1 MTSRA
6 TVTRGRHYATAGT
19 WAIIDQALAS
29 GSNFLVAILV
39 VRSVSP
45 ADFGAFSIAVL
56 IYVLSVGVS
65 RALTTEPLAIRFGRA
80 VNPIMAQ
87 APRCLGLALCFGI
100 LVGTACIV
108 AALATGGTLRSVLLV
123 LGVTFPLLILQ
134 DAGRVAFFALGRGCR
149 AAANDAVWALV
160 QLPLVAVVM
169 VQPDA
174 QTWHYVAAWL
184 VPGATAGAFM
194 LFQLRVLPSLRG
206 AGGWFAD
213 TRKLAI
219 PLVWNYG
226 LMAAP
231 AYVLFA
237 LTPIVA
243 SLYELGLARSAY
255 LPYGFFGV
263 VFQSAGLVL
272 LPAASRRSSA
282 HLARLAAW
290 SSAGLGALALVW
302 SIVLAVAV
310 PTQLGVTLFGESW
323 NDTSAIRLI
332 FAAALVAQAIG
343 VGPLVALRALEAPK
357 LLVYVRLVTATLML
371 SVGVILAARYGAAGL
386 AVGILIGDLSATF
399 LSWVVF
405 ARIRPAP
412 SLPILPSQ
420 PDIVVP
426 GVPQDGGTSIRSTPA
441 MGARV
446 FPQESA
452 C

>member
-1 MTSRA
+1 
-6 TVTRGRHYATAGT
+6 
-19 WAIIDQALAS
+19 
-29 GSNFLVAILV
+29 
-39 VRSVSP
+39 
-45 ADFGAFSIAVL
+45 
-56 IYVLSVGVS
+56 
-65 RALTTEPLAIRFGRA
+65 
-80 VNPIMAQ
+80 
-87 APRCLGLALCFGI
+87 
-100 LVGTACIV
+100 
-108 AALATGGTLRSVLLV
+108 
-123 LGVTFPLLILQ
+123 
-134 DAGRVAFFALGRGCR
+134 
-149 AAANDAVWALV
+149 
-160 QLPLVAVVM
+160 
-169 VQPDA
+169 
-174 QTWHYVAAWL
+174 
-184 VPGATAGAFM
+184 
-194 LFQLRVLPSLRG
+194 
-206 AGGWFAD
+206 
-213 TRKLAI
+213 
-219 PLVWNYG
+219 
-226 LMAAP
+226 
-231 AYVLFA
+231 